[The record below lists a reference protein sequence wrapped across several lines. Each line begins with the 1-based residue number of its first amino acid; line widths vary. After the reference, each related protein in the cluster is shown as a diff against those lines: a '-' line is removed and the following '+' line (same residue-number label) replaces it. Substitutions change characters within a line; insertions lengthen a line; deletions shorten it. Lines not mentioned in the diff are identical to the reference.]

1 MLTKI
6 QNKNFKLVYRKACN
20 LYTHSHKQNI
30 KQTGTN
36 KTRFPCI
43 SQFSKETSKL
53 HKSQP

>member
-6 QNKNFKLVYRKACN
+6 QNKNFKLVYHKACN

-53 HKSQP
+53 HKFQP

>member
-6 QNKNFKLVYRKACN
+6 QNKNFELVYHKACN

-30 KQTGTN
+30 KQRGTD
-36 KTRFPCI
+36 KTCFPYI